1 LPVPHDGKTGDA
13 TLGIHAERWW
23 WRMIRKAFVMH
34 VEPGAHEEYKRRH
47 DVLWPEL
54 ATVLS
59 EHGVRSYSIF
69 LDAQRN
75 LLFAY
80 AELESLERWNA
91 IADTAVCRRWWSY
104 MRDIMA
110 TNPNDSP
117 VSADLTE
124 VFRLP
129 SSG

>member
-1 LPVPHDGKTGDA
+1 
-13 TLGIHAERWW
+13 
-23 WRMIRKAFVMH
+23 MIRKAFIMH
-34 VEPGAHEEYKRRH
+34 VRPAAHEEYQRRH
-47 DVLWPEL
+47 DTLWPEL
-54 ATVLS
+54 AAVLS

-80 AELESLERWNA
+80 VELESLERWNA

-110 TNPNDSP
+110 TNPDDSP
-117 VSADLTE
+117 VAEDLTE
-124 VFRLP
+124 VFHLP
-129 SSG
+129 SGG

>member
-1 LPVPHDGKTGDA
+1 
-13 TLGIHAERWW
+13 
-23 WRMIRKAFVMH
+23 MIRKAFIMH
-34 VEPGAHEEYKRRH
+34 VRPAAHEEYQRRH
-47 DVLWPEL
+47 DALWPEL
-54 ATVLS
+54 AVVLS

-69 LDAQRN
+69 LDVQRN

-80 AELESLERWNA
+80 VELESVERWNA

-110 TNPNDSP
+110 TNPDDSP
-117 VSADLTE
+117 VSEDLTE
-124 VFRLP
+124 VFHLP